1 MELSLAITE
10 KIPQPLVGE
19 RLDRVVAFIT
29 SCSRS
34 QAALLIESGNVHL
47 SGQIVTSKR
56 ARVLENQIIV
66 IDDSS
71 LLAEGVIE
79 PDPGIEISVVYQDDH
94 VLLIDKQAGLVVH
107 PGSGNDSGT
116 LVNGLLS
123 RYPEIASVG
132 QSSRPGIVHRL
143 DKDTSGLM
151 IVARTPDAYEVL
163 IEMMENHLVERGYL
177 ALVHGLVEH
186 DRGVIDAPI
195 SRSHANS
202 IQMAV
207 SALGRDAVTHYQVRE
222 RYTLPMA
229 ATFLRLQLET
239 GRTHQIR
246 VHLSAIGHS
255 IVGDKLYSKRDPL
268 GLKRPFL
275 HSCEIRFTH
284 PVTGE
289 TIEHSSPLPTELGD
303 YLELFS

>member
-1 MELSLAITE
+1 MAITE

-34 QAALLIESGNVHL
+34 QAAALIESGNVHL
-47 SGQIVTSKR
+47 SGEAVTSKR
-56 ARVLENQIIV
+56 TRVRENQIIV

-71 LLAEGVIE
+71 LAAEDLIE
-79 PDPGIEISVVYQDDH
+79 PDPDIEISVVYQDDH
-94 VLLIDKQAGLVVH
+94 ILLIDKQAGLVVH

-151 IVARTPDAYEVL
+151 VVARTSLAYEIL
-163 IEMMENHLVERGYL
+163 IKMMENHQVERGYF
-177 ALVHGLVEH
+177 ALVHGSVEN

-195 SRSHANS
+195 ARSHANS
-202 IQMAV
+202 VQMAV
-207 SALGRDAVTHYQVRE
+207 SALGRDAVTHYRVLE
-222 RYTLPMA
+222 RYSLPVA

-275 HSCEIRFTH
+275 HSCEVRFTH
-284 PVTGE
+284 PVTGQRVQ
-289 TIEHSSPLPTELGD
+289 HSSPLPTELSD
-303 YLELFS
+303 FLASFT